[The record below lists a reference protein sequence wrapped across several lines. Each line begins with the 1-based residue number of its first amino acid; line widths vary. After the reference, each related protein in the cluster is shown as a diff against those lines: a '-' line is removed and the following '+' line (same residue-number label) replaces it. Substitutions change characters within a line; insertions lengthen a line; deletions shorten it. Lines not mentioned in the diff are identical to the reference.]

1 MKCLL
6 EYVIMPVGKNDAS
19 VHGGTQKAPEVAALG
34 LFYSVLDRWLKPK
47 AYYQL
52 FFLSSHLQMRWQ
64 ITPAIIE
71 RINDTSKSMMSPPF
85 PTCIGVV
92 A

>member
-1 MKCLL
+1 
-6 EYVIMPVGKNDAS
+6 MPVGKMMRVSMMARKKPQRLRLWGFFIPFWI
-19 VHGGTQKAPEVAALG
+19 GGLNPRLTTS
-34 LFYSVLDRWLKPK
+34 Y
-47 AYYQL
+47 

-92 A
+92 AYQV